1 MPHSQTD
8 ELNGLLL
15 FGSESEDSTHSSSP
29 PRSVR
34 SAIGSPRKA
43 SGETASQE
51 GNLPAPRLTTVTEIG
66 WKELD
71 WLSEFEPESA
81 PAIPVSPPVTPLNTE
96 PASSAAPRAVV
107 ASCWRTVA
115 ARWILPV
122 AAAILLM
129 APSLVVVSHALRT
142 RANVDS
148 VDALPP
154 PVLSA
159 TSAAHGATPPPA
171 RERLSAA
178 MPRGEATVQESAV
191 RRALRSYQDAYDRL
205 DVAAAA
211 DVWPTVDRRAL
222 SRAFDTL
229 KSQGLDFQ
237 SCTITVSGDRATAQC
252 RGTLRFVPKTGGP
265 LPRIAE
271 QQWVFAMRRVGGNW
285 TIDKAVTSQVPVAAA
300 EQARDQG

>member
-29 PRSVR
+29 SRSVG
-34 SAIGSPRKA
+34 SAIGPPRSA

-51 GNLPAPRLTTVTEIG
+51 GNLPAPRRATVTEIG

-81 PAIPVSPPVTPLNTE
+81 PAIPVRPPVTPLMTE
-96 PASSAAPRAVV
+96 PARTAAPPPVV
-107 ASCWRTVA
+107 ASCWLTVA

-122 AAAILLM
+122 AAAILLV
-129 APSLVVVSHALRT
+129 APSLVVVWHALRT
-142 RANVDS
+142 RAHADS
-148 VDALPP
+148 VDALPS

-159 TSAAHGATPPPA
+159 TSAARGVTPPPA
-171 RERLSAA
+171 REPLSAA
-178 MPRGEATVQESAV
+178 MPRGEAQESAV
-191 RRALRSYQDAYDRL
+191 RRALRSYQDAYERL

-229 KSQGLDFQ
+229 QSQGLDFQ
-237 SCTITVSGDRATAQC
+237 SCTITVSGDRANAQC
-252 RGTLRFVPKTGGP
+252 RGTLRFVPKTGDP
-265 LPRIAE
+265 QPRVEE
-271 QQWVFAMRRVGGNW
+271 QQWVFALRRVDGNW
-285 TIDKAVTSQVPVAAA
+285 AIDKAVTSHVPIVAA

>member
-1 MPHSQTD
+1 MPHSQAD
-8 ELNGLLL
+8 ELDGLLL

-29 PRSVR
+29 SPAVR
-34 SAIGSPRKA
+34 SAIGSPRRA
-43 SGETASQE
+43 SGETASQD
-51 GNLPAPRLTTVTEIG
+51 GSLPAPRPTTLPETG

-81 PAIPVSPPVTPLNTE
+81 PAIPVRPPVTPLMTE
-96 PASSAAPRAVV
+96 PASTAAPRAVV
-107 ASCWRTVA
+107 ASRWRAVA
-115 ARWILPV
+115 ARWTLPV
-122 AAAILLM
+122 AAAILLV
-129 APSLVVVSHALRT
+129 APSLVVISHALRT
-142 RANVDS
+142 RANADS
-148 VDALPP
+148 ADALPP
-154 PVLSA
+154 SVLPA
-159 TSAAHGATPPPA
+159 TSAAHGVTPPPA

-178 MPRGEATVQESAV
+178 MPRGEASAQEPAV
-191 RRALRSYQDAYDRL
+191 RRALRSYQDAYERL

-211 DVWPTVDRRAL
+211 AVWPTVDRRAL

-265 LPRIAE
+265 LPRVAE
-271 QQWVFAMRRVGGNW
+271 QQWVFAMRRVGGDW
-285 TIDKAVTSQVPVAAA
+285 TIDRAVTSPVPVVAA